1 MRDQDE
7 GILNEIPL
15 RFPCKSKEFRRSPDL
30 SRRGESKVQKIL
42 KKSRSNH
49 QIATRGFEERSGDDG
64 EKMNKLGFTPPSVL
78 YIGHCQGQMIRGKAG
93 SSGHD
98 QRGLGAETR

>member
-30 SRRGESKVQKIL
+30 SRCGESKVQKIL
-42 KKSRSNH
+42 KKSRSNY
-49 QIATRGFEERSGDDG
+49 QIATRGFEERSGDGG
-64 EKMNKLGFTPPSVL
+64 EKMNKLGFNPPPAL
-78 YIGHCQGQMIRGKAG
+78 YIGQL
-93 SSGHD
+93 SGPD
-98 QRGLGAETR
+98 DLG

>member
-1 MRDQDE
+1 M
-7 GILNEIPL
+7 
-15 RFPCKSKEFRRSPDL
+15 RSPKGIELELPTLRDRATGVLNGLPL
-30 SRRGESKVQKIL
+30 SFLRKSRSSGEVPGLSECGESKELEIL

-78 YIGHCQGQMIRGKAG
+78 YIGQL
-93 SSGHD
+93 SGPD
-98 QRGLGAETR
+98 DPG